1 MWTLIQVYA
10 KNLCA
15 FKLLDYKLLQKHTTL
30 IFGNNMDN
38 DSQGSNGSGKSA
50 MLEAI
55 AIGITG
61 ETLRKIK
68 MDEIINDAENEA
80 IVSLLLLNTATGQ
93 RLTIQRIISRK
104 AAQVIKVFVCA
115 NETEDNEVCIEQAS
129 VADYNKFILE
139 TLGLT
144 KEDIFSNFI
153 LSKHKYLSF
162 LSSSDREKKE
172 IINRFSNGVI
182 VDESIIALQEDMVPI
197 QELLKQAELSV
208 ANHTGRVETLQEQIN
223 TAITESTERS
233 QKKAERIANWNKAIA
248 DKRNHIREQNILIN
262 KANEILDQY
271 DKTDKVLQKL
281 ENGKKDAK
289 ECFEIISE
297 HFASH
302 TLPLPR
308 NFAAISIKNQKELEI
323 VAKEY
328 AEVQKQL
335 TQHDKKIVIAKDSY
349 GKLLKQYEKFQEDF
363 DKKSTKAEEKINMLL
378 SSVNKLETD
387 NSRLRTQRVQL
398 EADIADLQKQLA
410 GVIVCPKCQH
420 EFTLANDI
428 DINDVKL
435 KLQDR
440 KGESQDILNSIETN
454 ERSIAEIT
462 AEGRKAR
469 QEQDRLNNCK
479 IEWSTK
485 ITETCTAL
493 DELSRGA
500 SSLANKMQALQN
512 QMNILQKSIEGVRVN
527 LFDDTYA
534 ILDEAIQ
541 RQESEIKRAELN
553 INNANGAIQSYE
565 ESIHDIENA
574 SETDMIETLKANKK
588 KYEKELTLAI
598 SQKENVEQKLNSYK
612 EQEATFIEFKTHL
625 ANTKID
631 ALSHITNEFL
641 EAIGSDIRIAFSGFT
656 VLKSGKIRDKI
667 SISIIRDGVDCGSF
681 DKFSEGEK
689 ARVNLANILAMHKL
703 TNINCDDNKG
713 LDLLILDEILEA
725 TDEQGLSNIFDA
737 LNQLQITSLVV
748 SHGNI
753 AENYPYKTVVNKLN
767 GISFIDA

>member
-104 AAQVIKVFVCA
+104 AAQVIKVCVCA

-208 ANHTGRVETLQEQIN
+208 ANHTGRVETWQEQIT

-308 NFAAISIKNQKELEI
+308 NFAAISIKNQKELEV

-335 TQHDKKIVIAKDSY
+335 TQHDKKIVIAKNSY
-349 GKLLKQYEKFQEDF
+349 DKLLKQYEKFQEDF

-512 QMNILQKSIEGVRVN
+512 QMNILQKSIEEVRVN
-527 LFDDTYA
+527 LFDDAYA

>member
-104 AAQVIKVFVCA
+104 AAQVIKVCVCA

-297 HFASH
+297 NFASH

-308 NFAAISIKNQKELEI
+308 NFAAISIKNQKELEV

-349 GKLLKQYEKFQEDF
+349 DKLLKQYEKFQEDF

-512 QMNILQKSIEGVRVN
+512 QMSILQKSIEEVRVN
-527 LFDDTYA
+527 LFDDAYA